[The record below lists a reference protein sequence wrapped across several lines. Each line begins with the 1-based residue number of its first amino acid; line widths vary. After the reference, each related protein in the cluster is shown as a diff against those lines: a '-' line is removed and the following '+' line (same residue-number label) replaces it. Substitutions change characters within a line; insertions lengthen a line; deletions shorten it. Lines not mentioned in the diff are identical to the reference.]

1 VISEVRTSGAQSVL
15 ITPGIMGFNN
25 DNPRTT
31 TIYLAVTNR
40 TTAATTITVTLTAL
54 KIGE

>member
-1 VISEVRTSGAQSVL
+1 
-15 ITPGIMGFNN
+15 MGFNN

-31 TIYLAVTNR
+31 TMYLSVVNR
-40 TTAATTITVTLTAL
+40 SNVTTAINITLTAL